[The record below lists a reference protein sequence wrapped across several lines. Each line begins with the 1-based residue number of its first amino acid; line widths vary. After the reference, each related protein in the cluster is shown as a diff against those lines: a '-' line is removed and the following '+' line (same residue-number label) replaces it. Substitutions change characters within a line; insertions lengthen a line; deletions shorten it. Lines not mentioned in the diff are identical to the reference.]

1 MCKRWK
7 WRCKT
12 ECHNDSDV
20 ALEYREYCEAAGWT
34 YICEDGSTQ
43 IFYTEGDKQII
54 SIHTDEEEKFKAVF
68 KSSMKNV
75 YGQMILN
82 ISNFLVI
89 VSEDKVI
96 FIAKSLS
103 VGEDEFLNKAYEKL
117 LSQ

>member
-1 MCKRWK
+1 
-7 WRCKT
+7 
-12 ECHNDSDV
+12 
-20 ALEYREYCEAAGWT
+20 
-34 YICEDGSTQ
+34 
-43 IFYTEGDKQII
+43 
-54 SIHTDEEEKFKAVF
+54 
-68 KSSMKNV
+68 MKNV